1 MVRLQV
7 QVRGDW
13 IEQEVYAFCVIFV
26 SVSSGSGSGSVL
38 FQHPLFPILQ
48 CNFLVKTF
56 QAISAPVVGIGFEYR
71 VDGYGTCWT
80 TPTLSSQLHKIG

>member
-13 IEQEVYAFCVIFV
+13 IEQEVYAFCDLV
-26 SVSSGSGSGSVL
+26 SVGTGSIL
-38 FQHPLFPILQ
+38 FQHPLFSILQ

>member
-26 SVSSGSGSGSVL
+26 SVSSGSGSGSGSGSVL
-38 FQHPLFPILQ
+38 FQHPLFSILQ

-56 QAISAPVVGIGFEYR
+56 QAISAPVVGIGFEK
-71 VDGYGTCWT
+71 
-80 TPTLSSQLHKIG
+80 S